1 MQLTTDFWAK
11 KLNLVYKTPHR
22 KTSLKTML
30 GENKAV
36 NKIVRQQNYFKELI
50 ETQGNKF
57 LTRQALKCLVRS
69 AVEPLLDAP
78 ETGVVL
84 YRIEN
89 RESLQGLLKRL
100 EFSEVEAHSYSDDS
114 KNLVEKVWANT
125 EFVCVMT
132 HRYVSILIWD
142 NNTGDKN
149 TVRYYSIYNSKLQ
162 NEPLDI
168 IKRNSK
174 IDITPYIEKFNPDRR
189 DNILL
194 NASIRR
200 LLENMDDA
208 TNDAVLGYAEKS
220 AETISDSDYIQK
232 KSRVIAHEIKNQL
245 SICDLYTEIIKRQVA
260 NNNLEAIQNS
270 LKSINRALKIAN
282 NTLISLKSK
291 DNNEIQSVNLKE
303 IIKTAVDLSKV
314 YLDDKEID
322 FQVENNLDIQIT
334 ANADKLLAVII
345 NLVKNASEAFNIL
358 ELDENAPK
366 NDKYIKIKTDEQEN
380 FVQILVSNNA
390 PGISDPERIFYE
402 GYTTKSTGS
411 GLGLWICKKSIEE
424 MLGELELTRSTE
436 DYTEFTIQLGKEE

>member
-1 MQLTTDFWAK
+1 
-11 KLNLVYKTPHR
+11 
-22 KTSLKTML
+22 
-30 GENKAV
+30 
-36 NKIVRQQNYFKELI
+36 
-50 ETQGNKF
+50 
-57 LTRQALKCLVRS
+57 
-69 AVEPLLDAP
+69 
-78 ETGVVL
+78 
-84 YRIEN
+84 
-89 RESLQGLLKRL
+89 
-100 EFSEVEAHSYSDDS
+100 
-114 KNLVEKVWANT
+114 
-125 EFVCVMT
+125 
-132 HRYVSILIWD
+132 
-142 NNTGDKN
+142 
-149 TVRYYSIYNSKLQ
+149 
-162 NEPLDI
+162 
-168 IKRNSK
+168 
-174 IDITPYIEKFNPDRR
+174 
-189 DNILL
+189 
-194 NASIRR
+194 
-200 LLENMDDA
+200 MDEA

-245 SICDLYTEIIKRQVA
+245 SICDLYTEIIKRQVE